1 METKEILDFQDQNID
16 STFELASTG
25 KRFINFIIDRIAY
38 YIIVVL
44 IGAGIGFG
52 LAQSGTFG
60 GLNTESTWFTLAD
73 VIISLL
79 LYAIFYIAQE
89 SLLKGKTLGKYLT
102 GTRAVNEDNSE
113 MNLETIV
120 KRSFTRIVPFEP
132 FSFFGST
139 PRGWHDRWSNT
150 KVIVDKNWR
159 S

>member
-25 KRFINFIIDRIAY
+25 KRLANFIIDRVAY

-60 GLNTESTWFTLAD
+60 GLNTESIWFTLAD

-120 KRSFTRIVPFEP
+120 KRSFSRIVPFEP

-139 PRGWHDRWSNT
+139 PKGWHDRWSNT